1 MGFTSVRRATHT
13 SMACGVNGGARA
25 DGLEPGKRTATQPSR
40 ANLPSPGL
48 EIPPKKKSAHRL
60 SASLLALAVAWGG
73 GEAAHADRFYSSGGR
88 SFAQSHCIQASGRLA
103 RAMARGTQA
112 RLWTL
117 RAAGATSDAAA
128 LEAATRAT
136 LEQGAIAEV
145 EPIGLGRSRSV
156 IASFEDGERAV
167 AKADGSAYTDPK
179 REVAAYEIDRLLGL
193 ELVPLTV
200 ARKLERKLYSLQ
212 LFVDD
217 AHRIGE
223 LVAQPTLGPAPSA
236 AELRA
241 MRFLDYLVANEDR
254 HGDNALVLP
263 TGKLVAIDHGLAFR
277 TDDTPLRDT
286 AAIANLLPSR
296 DVVQRLRTQPESE
309 FRRVLEARV
318 DSARTEAFLRRRQRF
333 LELIDQIGGY
343 DAAAKTLPSPSSTAA
358 YLEFLS
364 SKTPH

>member
-1 MGFTSVRRATHT
+1 VELTLVRRTAP
-13 SMACGVNGGARA
+13 ACRSGGGVASPAGTKGTPPRTIPSARRWSA
-25 DGLEPGKRTATQPSR
+25 GL
-40 ANLPSPGL
+40 
-48 EIPPKKKSAHRL
+48 I
-60 SASLLALAVAWGG
+60 ALAVAFGG
-73 GEAAHADRFYSSGGR
+73 GEAAWANRFYSSGGR
-88 SFAQSHCIQASGRLA
+88 SFAQSHCIQSSGRLA

-117 RAAGATSDAAA
+117 RATGATTEAEA
-128 LEAATRAT
+128 LETATRAM
-136 LEQGAIAEV
+136 LEQGTIAEV

-156 IASFEDGERAV
+156 AVSFEGGERAV
-167 AKADGSAYTDPK
+167 AKMDGSAYTDPK

-223 LVAQPTLGPAPSA
+223 LIAQPALGPAPSA

-263 TGKLVAIDHGLAFR
+263 SGKLVAIDHGLAFR
-277 TDDTPLRDT
+277 TDEIQLRDT
-286 AAIANLLPSR
+286 ASLANMLPSR
-296 DVVQRLRTQPESE
+296 EVVERLRTQPESE

-318 DSARTEAFLRRRQRF
+318 DSARTTAFLRRRLRF

-343 DAAAKTLPSPSSTAA
+343 DAVAKSAPGQQAGTDA
-358 YLEFLS
+358 YLELLR
-364 SKTPH
+364 SKTPR